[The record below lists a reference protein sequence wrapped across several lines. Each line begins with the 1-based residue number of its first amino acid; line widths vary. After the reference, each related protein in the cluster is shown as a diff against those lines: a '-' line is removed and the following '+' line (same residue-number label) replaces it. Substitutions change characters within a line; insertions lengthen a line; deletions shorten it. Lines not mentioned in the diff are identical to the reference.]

1 MDVEKTIKMKKKFL
15 LLLINLFLILALA
28 ITYSLGGGMLKNNDF
43 FNNTQQ
49 ITKELEWKF
58 IQSVLD
64 ENLQIG
70 EIYSDELSVKIE
82 SSIREKYPDLSI
94 LENCLTDRNIPDEL
108 YDILRDGITNNS
120 AEDGHMSIM
129 MPWGILMDL
138 SKDHSRDDEGTESLR
153 LWETELEHQINK
165 TLYSN
170 TIQKIFTSSDSILY
184 IEMEKN
190 GEHTNI
196 PTPTLANLK
205 KVFDEKGIEGIKNIE
220 FIVPSYIT
228 ETGDIF
234 GVHDVSNSGF
244 LTKNNKI
251 VVVYGFNLYDML
263 VEKHSGTLDRF
274 DNYYSELVQRQE
286 STKTFVIT
294 CEVFMILLICA
305 MVIAL
310 SVLYNHECNKH
321 ECNKHHS

>member
-1 MDVEKTIKMKKKFL
+1 MNVEKTIKMKKKFL

-28 ITYSLGGGMLKNNDF
+28 ITYSLGGGVLKNNDF
-43 FNNTQQ
+43 VSDTQHN
-49 ITKELEWKF
+49 TKELEWKF
-58 IQSVLD
+58 ILSVLE
-64 ENLQIG
+64 ENLNIG
-70 EIYSDELSVKIE
+70 EIYSDELSTTIE
-82 SSIREKYPDLSI
+82 ASIREKYPDLSI
-94 LENCLTDRNIPDEL
+94 LEKCLNERNIPDDL
-108 YDILRDGITNNS
+108 YSILRNAITNNG
-120 AEDGHMSIM
+120 AKGGHMAIM

-138 SKDHSRDDEGTESLR
+138 SKDNSRVDEGTESLR

-165 TLYSN
+165 PLYTN

-184 IEMEKN
+184 LEMEKN
-190 GEHTNI
+190 GECTNI
-196 PTPTLANLK
+196 LTPTLANLK
-205 KVFDEKGIEGIKNIE
+205 KVFDEKGLEGIKNIE

-228 ETGDIF
+228 ESGDIF

-251 VVVYGFNLYDML
+251 VVVYGFNLYDMI
-263 VEKHSGTLDRF
+263 VEKHGSTIGGF
-274 DNYYSELVQRQE
+274 DKYYSDLIHKQE
-286 STKTFVIT
+286 STNTFVIT

-321 ECNKHHS
+321 HS